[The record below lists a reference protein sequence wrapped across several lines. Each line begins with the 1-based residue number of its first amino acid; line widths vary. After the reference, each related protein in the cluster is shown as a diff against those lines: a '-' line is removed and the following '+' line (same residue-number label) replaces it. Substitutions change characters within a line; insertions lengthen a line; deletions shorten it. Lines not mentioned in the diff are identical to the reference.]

1 MKTCFLAP
9 LICLVATNCLAG
21 TMGEA
26 QEAYSKVVTFSA
38 GPAWTA
44 NGKTQIIELEPDLVK
59 AYVANNKDT
68 TLASSEIFL
77 GLQRNSSAGFAYQ
90 IGLAFAASSSA
101 KLSGSVWDEADPD
114 FDNFY
119 YKYKV
124 NHAHVAVKGKLIA
137 NTNFVVQPYISGSL
151 GVGVNRS
158 YDFLLTQKTEEQSI
172 PTLFESH
179 TQSSFT
185 YTAGAGVQKAIDI
198 HWTIGAG
205 YEFADWGKS
214 RLARTDFQPVGT
226 GLKLS
231 HLYTHQLQFS
241 VSYYI

>member
-9 LICLVATNCLAG
+9 LICLVSTSCLAG

-38 GPAWTA
+38 GPAWTT

-59 AYVANNKDT
+59 AFVANDKNT

-77 GLQRNSSAGFAYQ
+77 GLQRNFNPGFAYQ
-90 IGLAFAASSSA
+90 VGIAFAASSSA

-124 NHAHVAVKGKLIA
+124 NHTHVAVKGKLIA
-137 NTNFVVQPYISGSL
+137 DTNFVVQPYISGSL
-151 GVGVNRS
+151 GAGFNRS
-158 YDFLLTQKTEEQSI
+158 YDFLLTQKIVEQS
-172 PTLFESH
+172 LFPAFNSH
-179 TQSSFT
+179 TETSFT
-185 YTAGAGVQKAIDI
+185 YTAGAGVQKAIDS
-198 HWTIGAG
+198 HWTFGAG

-214 RLARTDFQPVGT
+214 NLARTDSQPVGS

-241 VSYYI
+241 LSYYI